1 MNYRKHAAFLAL
13 AAGAAL
19 TLAACTGGDG
29 NPAPQNAP
37 PVTTTEA
44 APATAEATTSAT
56 SAPVDTAGMKYTAL
70 ATTCPTING
79 RAGMPQQSSADIGTS
94 TAACTYGE
102 KGGLPPVRSSATIAQ
117 GGNPKG
123 KPEQVTK
130 ELYKSA
136 VADVNAKKIDGVAT
150 KPRPGLGDE
159 AVLVTNFDHNTTVLV
174 VRQGNALI
182 QTSVTIAPLDDRE
195 SELTALQQQE
205 PVVTA
210 VAKSMLAQLR

>member
-1 MNYRKHAAFLAL
+1 MSTRKHAAFLAL
-13 AAGAAL
+13 AAASAL
-19 TLAACTGGDG
+19 SLAACTHGGG
-29 NPAPQNAP
+29 TPAPRNAP

-44 APATAEATTSAT
+44 APATAEATAAT
-56 SAPVDTAGMKYTAL
+56 SAPVNTTGMKYTAL
-70 ATTCPTING
+70 AATCPTIDG
-79 RAGMPQQSSADIGTS
+79 RAGTPQQSSADTGTS

-102 KGGLPPVRSSATIAQ
+102 KAGLPPVKSSATIAK

-130 ELYKSA
+130 ELYKSV
-136 VADVNAKKIDGVAT
+136 VADVNAKKVDGVAT

-159 AVLVTNFDHNTTVLV
+159 AVLVTSFDDNTTVLV

-182 QTSVTIAPLDDRE
+182 QTSVTIAPMDDRE
-195 SELTALQQQE
+195 SELTALQAQE
-205 PVVTA
+205 PVVTE

>member
-1 MNYRKHAAFLAL
+1 MSLRKHAAFLAL

-19 TLAACTGGDG
+19 TLAACTHGDG

-44 APATAEATTSAT
+44 APATAQST
-56 SAPVDTAGMKYTAL
+56 SAPTAPVNTAGMKYTAL
-70 ATTCPTING
+70 GATCPTING
-79 RAGMPQQSSADIGTS
+79 LPGTPQQTSAGTDVAS
-94 TAACTYGE
+94 ASCTYGG
-102 KGGLPPVRSSATIAQ
+102 KAGLPAVTSSATITH
-117 GGNPKG
+117 GGNPRG

-136 VADVNAKKIDGVAT
+136 VADVNTKKVDGVAT

-159 AVLVTNFDHNTTVLV
+159 AVLVTNFDEFTSVLV
-174 VRQGNALI
+174 VREGNALI
-182 QTSVTIAPLDDRE
+182 RTSVTIAPLDDRE

-205 PVVTA
+205 PVVTQ